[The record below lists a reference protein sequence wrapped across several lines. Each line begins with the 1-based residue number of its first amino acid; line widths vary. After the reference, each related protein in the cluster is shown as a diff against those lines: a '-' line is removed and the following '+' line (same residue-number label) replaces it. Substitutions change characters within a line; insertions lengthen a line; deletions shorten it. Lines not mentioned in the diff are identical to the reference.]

1 MKAILRDFP
10 EELETERLTIRAPRP
25 GDGAEMSRALHESW
39 AELQEWMPWAQ
50 GSPPAEA
57 DSEARL
63 REGRARFLT
72 REDLW
77 LLLFL
82 KGTRT
87 LVGSSGLHRINW
99 NVPRFEIGYWVR
111 TPYAGKGYITEAVS
125 GITAF
130 AFDVLGAR
138 RVEIRCDSQNLRS
151 AAVARRCGFAHE
163 ATLRHDDRQPQT
175 GDLRDTLIFVK
186 LADDPVT

>member
-1 MKAILRDFP
+1 
-10 EELETERLTIRAPRP
+10 
-25 GDGAEMSRALHESW
+25 MSRALHDSW
-39 AELQEWMPWAQ
+39 QELQAWMPWAQ
-50 GSPPAEA
+50 GNPPAEA

-82 KGTRT
+82 KGTTT

-99 NVPRFEIGYWVR
+99 NVPRFEIGYWAR
-111 TPYAGKGYITEAVS
+111 TPYGRNGYITEAVE

-138 RVEIRCDSQNLRS
+138 RVEIRCDSVNVRS
-151 AAVARRCGFAHE
+151 AAVARRCGFGHE
-163 ATLRHDDRQPQT
+163 ATLRHDDRQPLT
-175 GDLRDTLIFVK
+175 GTLRDTLIFARVT
-186 LADDPVT
+186 DDPAD